1 MADQQQIHDSNT
13 AINNAAKEALF
24 VIKIGGNIID
34 DASKLNNF
42 LKQFT
47 DIQGKK
53 ILVHGV
59 ENLLLSWQKI
69 WVSNKKWWMEDV
81 SLMLQLSK
89 LLRWCMPVSSIKIL

>member
-53 ILVHGV
+53 NFGA
-59 ENLLLSWQKI
+59 
-69 WVSNKKWWMEDV
+69 WWWKTCYSV
-81 SLMLQLSK
+81 GK
-89 LLRWCMPVSSIKIL
+89 RFGYRTRNGGWKTYH